1 VAANGTIYLGSGKPG
16 GQGKTDL
23 YQVSVKEGKFA
34 EENLGTNIISYAD
47 EYEA

>member
-1 VAANGTIYLGSGKPG
+1 LGSGKPG

-23 YQVSVKEGKFA
+23 YQVSVKESKFA
-34 EENLGTNIISYAD
+34 EPENLGTNINSSAD